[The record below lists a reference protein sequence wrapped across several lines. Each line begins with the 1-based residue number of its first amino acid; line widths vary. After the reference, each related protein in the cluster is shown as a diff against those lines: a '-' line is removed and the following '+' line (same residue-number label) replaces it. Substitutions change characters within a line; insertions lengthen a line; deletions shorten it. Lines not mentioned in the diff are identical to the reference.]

1 MILSD
6 LSIRELLGRLER
18 PLRIEPLGPG
28 AIQPASVDV
37 RLGSGFVTVLPREP
51 FGVIVPGDPKSFGTQ
66 TVVTYE
72 PFVLPPGGFC
82 LASTLETVVIPD
94 DLVARVEGKSTI
106 ARAGIA
112 VHVTAG
118 YIDPG
123 FRGTI
128 TLELVNQSAHMV
140 SLRPGMPIAQLSF
153 HTLTTRAERPY
164 GADGLGSRYQ
174 DQTDPTP
181 GRESVNT
188 PVTSFRPT
196 ELVEFVVEDIGE
208 FGGDRTLNLRMREP
222 VGTPAAS
229 FPPPEMEDF
238 SVDDLGLSN
247 ATLHRLKRKVINRTR
262 QLASLT
268 ADEVLGVEGIGPIR
282 LREIQNRLADQG
294 VLLLG
299 ETARPP
305 EWVPMPDV
313 RVPHLDDQAIASWLN
328 RRNPPDRLE
337 RLAALGFALHVTG
350 KSAGDLTVRDVEV
363 IKSTQAGHNPVSV
376 QRYLDLVRQFLRHI
390 GVITYPPRTR
400 APSLS

>member
-51 FGVIVPGDPKSFGTQ
+51 FGVIVPGDPASFGTQ

-164 GADGLGSRYQ
+164 GASGLGSRYQ
-174 DQTDPTP
+174 GQTDPTP
-181 GRESVNT
+181 GRT
-188 PVTSFRPT
+188 PTDTRSGSF
-196 ELVEFVVEDIGE
+196 L
-208 FGGDRTLNLRMREP
+208 
-222 VGTPAAS
+222 
-229 FPPPEMEDF
+229 PPDLADF
-238 SVDDLGLSN
+238 SVDALGLSARTRTCPKRN
-247 ATLHRLKRKVINRTR
+247 AINRTR
-262 QLASLT
+262 QLASMT
-268 ADEVLGVEGIGPIR
+268 AGELLSLPNFGPTNLYELRNRIADLGVFLFHES
-282 LREIQNRLADQG
+282 
-294 VLLLG
+294 
-299 ETARPP
+299 TRPP
-305 EWVPMPDV
+305 ARLPRPDPPGPPDPRLDHPWV
-313 RVPHLDDQAIASWLN
+313 AAWLN
-328 RRNPPDRLE
+328 SCPPPDQPEMLE
-337 RLAALGFALHVTG
+337 ALGFAMLVTG
-350 KSAGDLTVRDVEV
+350 KAPIDLTIRDVRV
-363 IKSTQAGHNPVSV
+363 IKNNEAGYDPNHV
-376 QRYLDLVRQFLRHI
+376 QRDLALTRLFLRYI
-390 GVITYPPRTR
+390 GVITYPPRPR
-400 APSLS
+400 SHAPAPPPGPPAKNTTTNIGL